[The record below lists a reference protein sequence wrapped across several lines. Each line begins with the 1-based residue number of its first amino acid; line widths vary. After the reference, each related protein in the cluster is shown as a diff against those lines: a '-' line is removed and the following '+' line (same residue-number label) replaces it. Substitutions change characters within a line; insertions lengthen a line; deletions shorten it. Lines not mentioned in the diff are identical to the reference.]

1 MIARSALL
9 EAQAS
14 DSAAERL
21 DLVRLVRQGLSYEQV
36 AEAAAAADVAVSDF
50 AVFGTIPART
60 LSHSRRIGRF
70 SPAQSDRVLRF
81 LRVWSHA
88 RATFGSVEKARAWMI
103 RPTHVFGG
111 RPPAELLDTD
121 EGARLV
127 DETLGRIEHG
137 IAA

>member
-1 MIARSALL
+1 MPSSSALL
-9 EAQAS
+9 RAQAS
-14 DSAAERL
+14 ASTSDRL
-21 DLVRLVRQGLSYEQV
+21 ELVRLIQEGLSFDEVEQ
-36 AEAAAAADVAVSDF
+36 AATAAGVTVNDLAA
-50 AVFGTIPART
+50 FGTIPART
-60 LSHSRRIGRF
+60 LSHSRRMGRF
-70 SPAQSDRVLRF
+70 SPAQSDRVSRF
-81 LRVWSHA
+81 LRAWSHA
-88 RATFGSVEKARAWMI
+88 RDAFGSVEKARAWMT

>member
-1 MIARSALL
+1 MPSRSALL
-9 EAQAS
+9 YDQTSASAS
-14 DSAAERL
+14 DRL
-21 DLVRLVRQGLSYEQV
+21 ELIRLIQEGLSFDEVEQ
-36 AEAAAAADVAVSDF
+36 AAAAAGVTVTDLA
-50 AVFGTIPART
+50 AFGTIPART
-60 LSHSRRIGRF
+60 LSHSRRMGRF
-70 SPAQSDRVLRF
+70 SPAQSDRVSRF

-88 RATFGSVEKARAWMI
+88 RETFGSVEKARAWMT
-103 RPTHVFGG
+103 RPTRVFGG